1 MFLKTVQSL
10 FGAEWALWLSNSVT
24 FSKAR
29 HPQCSFHSY
38 SLISS
43 FIDIACC
50 QKGNMYFISGEFCSA
65 DPHDSFELCTIPW
78 TFLSPS
84 TTLSMQYYSHSLI
97 SSFIYIACCR
107 EGNMYFISG
116 EFCSRDLHCRSALQ
130 FWTMYNDVKLF
141 ESNSVND
148 PSLQSA
154 QKVQICTADLHCNF
168 EPWFCKFFCQGEV
181 AEEDRRFTSGHA
193 FDEEEGEEADLSYA
207 TWSTSTWSSSRFSSS
222 WSRKEALKQERG
234 GDD

>member
-78 TFLSPS
+78 TFLSQSATP
-84 TTLSMQYYSHSLI
+84 SMQYYSHSLI

-107 EGNMYFISG
+107 KGNMYFISG

-130 FWTMYNDVKLF
+130 FWIMYNAVELF

-148 PSLQSA
+148 PRLRSA
-154 QKVQICTADLHCNF
+154 QKVHCRSALQF
-168 EPWFCKFFCQGEV
+168 WTIILWIYLSRWGGRGEKV
-181 AEEDRRFTSGHA
+181 HDR
-193 FDEEEGEEADLSYA
+193 
-207 TWSTSTWSSSRFSSS
+207 S
-222 WSRKEALKQERG
+222 WSRKEEIKQERG
-234 GDD
+234 GDDQLQVCCCGKASILTGESARGT